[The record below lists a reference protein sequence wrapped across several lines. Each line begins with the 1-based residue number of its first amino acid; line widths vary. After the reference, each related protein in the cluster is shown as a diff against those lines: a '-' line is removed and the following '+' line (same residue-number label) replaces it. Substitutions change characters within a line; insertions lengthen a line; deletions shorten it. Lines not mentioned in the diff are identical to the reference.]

1 MEPEKQLSPEDVKLV
16 DKIVGQLKSQ
26 GIFDQFR
33 KECMADVDTKPAYQN
48 LRQRVDG
55 SVASFLS
62 NHQWRPDLNK
72 NQLRDNLRK
81 HIQNGGFLDIGV
93 ERIVDQVVNPK
104 ICPIFLPMV
113 EQVVYDCLGVERPDK
128 NEVSNKSM
136 TSVPKS
142 LGMPTYRPQ
151 FFPGMRPPFFSRPPP
166 PPISIPLPDE
176 PQPQQQSS
184 MSTAKDG
191 KPSSRSAS
199 LTTTA
204 TATLISLNDIL
215 PKDVEPVSPASDLDK
230 EEEDSIRLPENNHAE
245 VEEEGEEEEE
255 EVSPPFEPHTE
266 VHDENSVD
274 SHVSG
279 ISELASHNSLNLSR
293 VSSDSVDGKVSKTIQ
308 EGETEEDSQMKERHS
323 SSDESSNDS
332 YHEQKTPV
340 IHTENSDHPTVEFT
354 SVKEYHKYQMK
365 SESHITDDNSDSEN
379 TDKEQEL
386 EDRKEWF
393 TNDCKSDTNVRIL
406 SDSCDEKNDGISAG
420 GEEIADGS
428 ETTGD
433 EQNRIAGSYDV
444 FTDYDDDV
452 SNSSNVIV
460 SASDNDA
467 KTNMYGTAYTVR
479 NNESEKSEDESEKSD
494 AMKNKHKNSSSKLK
508 SDSKKHKSSHRDNHG
523 KYDDSNKHA
532 ERRHHHRHHHSK
544 DKNKSERHSEK
555 KEKENK
561 HSKSQNVKEKSRHDK
576 DKQNSSRDKSN
587 EKDQSKD
594 KSHKKRK
601 RDESSSKERS
611 KDRKPKKIVDE
622 DDEDNDGVDAPKHS
636 GGKKHDKHKRHKS
649 KRKKSRDHCKPR
661 SKDKGNRR
669 STDRDS
675 NDQGE
680 GSGAHTTDSSSSNRR
695 QNHQSGSSLDKES
708 YERSSNSD
716 NVSESC
722 DNLVTDVLSEESNRQ
737 MDNCLTPERSGLT
750 NSKLECSSEKEN
762 QQSPNNIS
770 NNSSSSNKKHNVDR
784 HLLLKHHLNF
794 ISYNSN
800 GQISK
805 FKKPKIAANIYEVRK
820 VMQMRRYFKRL
831 ERQKQLE
838 EEKLQSFMV
847 HKELNINNSFGEG
860 NFYNFSEYNS
870 NGDTEVQLK
879 ENCDHEMIQ
888 HEFDSVSHTRTTD
901 GDNNENSHSCRSSD
915 SECNSYS
922 YDSHSSSC
930 DSDSSTSDSTSDSD
944 DSDDE
949 YNSEIVHSV
958 GEEKCNNTCDS
969 ELSKTIINN
978 NTILKDA
985 EKEPTTSDMETD
997 DFKGFHD
1004 PGMSQNRLYL
1014 EKLLSELEDDVKHAE
1029 EEAHNIDLVTS
1040 LLVLNPKYDDY
1051 LEQQLGAKVIRKR
1064 LVVLPKFTEENYD
1077 YDDESGYYILKKL
1090 YDNSGV
1096 PKKRKSDESSDTEK
1110 GNSMLLIPKVKQTSS
1125 VKVDHND
1132 KLNVS
1137 TNQIKQNNGQYV
1149 KHKRRYTDEN
1159 INSLP
1164 RDVPFEDCNLKTK
1177 QSRHINRIKPF
1188 KISFKKLDEI
1198 HAQPV
1203 YNLENNVSYNMP
1215 SQTTNYVRKSD
1226 YIISSKI
1233 KTVVPNEYTKTNE
1246 STSLENDSSRH
1257 WSDVLD
1263 MVVGNNENSVE
1274 KSEENSRKVCRL
1286 KAMDSEGGKD
1296 IDDSVPGKFSKLTN
1310 QLIEPALQNLLQ
1322 ESGLLYKGQGQTELS
1337 QKKNKRL
1344 SSIDRLKLDAQR
1356 IMDMQTSPKTVKT
1369 IDSDLYKPRHIFG
1382 QRSRSRL
1389 RGIVNKNIDDGE
1401 TDASTSSSAS
1411 SSSSSS
1417 SVRHEYNKR
1426 SSLA

>member
-128 NEVSNKSM
+128 NEVGNKNM

-166 PPISIPLPDE
+166 PPTSIPLPDE
-176 PQPQQQSS
+176 PQPQQLQSS
-184 MSTAKDG
+184 MSTAKDE
-191 KPSSRSAS
+191 KPSSSSAS
-199 LTTTA
+199 LTTVTTSTSVTSA
-204 TATLISLNDIL
+204 LASLNDIF
-215 PKDVEPVSPASDLDK
+215 PKDVEPISPASSDLDK
-230 EEEDSIRLPENNHAE
+230 REEDSIRLPESNHADI
-245 VEEEGEEEEE
+245 EEEGDEEE

-293 VSSDSVDGKVSKTIQ
+293 VSSDSVDGKVSKTKQ
-308 EGETEEDSQMKERHS
+308 EGEIEEDSQMKERHS

-332 YHEQKTPV
+332 YREQKTPV
-340 IHTENSDHPTVEFT
+340 IHTENSDHSTVEFT

-365 SESHITDDNSDSEN
+365 SESNVSDDNSDSEN
-379 TDKEQEL
+379 SVKGQEI
-386 EDRKEWF
+386 EVRKEWF
-393 TNDCKSDTNVRIL
+393 KSDTNVRIL
-406 SDSCDEKNDGISAG
+406 SDSFDEKNDGISAG

-433 EQNRIAGSYDV
+433 EQNRVVGIYDV

-467 KTNMYGTAYTVR
+467 KTNMYRTVYTVR

-494 AMKNKHKNSSSKLK
+494 AVKSKHKSSSSKLK
-508 SDSKKHKSSHRDNHG
+508 SESKKHKSSHRDHHG
-523 KYDDSNKHA
+523 KYDDSSKHG

-544 DKNKSERHSEK
+544 DKNKSERHAEK

-576 DKQNSSRDKSN
+576 DKQSSSRDKSN
-587 EKDQSKD
+587 EKDQSKE

-622 DDEDNDGVDAPKHS
+622 DDEDNDGVVASKHS
-636 GGKKHDKHKRHKS
+636 GGKKHEKHKRHKS
-649 KRKKSRDHCKPR
+649 KHKRSHDHCKPR

-669 STDRDS
+669 STDGDS
-675 NDQGE
+675 NGQGE
-680 GSGAHTTDSSSSNRR
+680 GSGSHTTDSSSSNRR
-695 QNHQSGSSLDKES
+695 QNHPSGSSLDKES
-708 YERSSNSD
+708 YEHSSNSD

-722 DNLVTDVLSEESNRQ
+722 DNLVTDVLSEENNRQ
-737 MDNCLTPERSGLT
+737 TDEHSCST

-762 QQSPNNIS
+762 QQSPNNIR
-770 NNSSSSNKKHNVDR
+770 NNSSSSNKERKVDR
-784 HLLLKHHLNF
+784 NLFLNRRLNF

-800 GQISK
+800 GQINN
-805 FKKPKIAANIYEVRK
+805 FKKPKIAANIYEVKR
-820 VMQMRRYFKRL
+820 VMQMRRYYKRL
-831 ERQKQLE
+831 ERQKQLQ
-838 EEKLQSFMV
+838 EEKLQSLTV
-847 HKELNINNSFGEG
+847 HKELNLNSSFSEG
-860 NFYNFSEYNS
+860 KFNNFSEFSS

-879 ENCDHEMIQ
+879 ENSDHEMIQ
-888 HEFDSVSHTRTTD
+888 HEFDNVSHARTTACE
-901 GDNNENSHSCRSSD
+901 GDANENLHPYRSSD
-915 SECNSYS
+915 SECNS

-930 DSDSSTSDSTSDSD
+930 DSDSSRSSSTSD

-949 YNSEIVHSV
+949 YKDEIVRSV
-958 GEEKCNNTCDS
+958 GKKSCNKNNCDS

-978 NTILKDA
+978 NTILKNT
-985 EKEPTTSDMETD
+985 EKEPTTGDMETD

-1004 PGMSQNRLYL
+1004 PGMSQNRLCL
-1014 EKLLSELEDDVKHAE
+1014 EKLLSELEDDVKRAE

-1051 LEQQLGAKVIRKR
+1051 FEQHLGAKVIRKR

-1077 YDDESGYYILKKL
+1077 YDDESGYYMLKKL
-1090 YDNSGV
+1090 YDNSEV
-1096 PKKRKSDESSDTEK
+1096 SKKSDESSDIEK
-1110 GNSMLLIPKVKQTSS
+1110 SNIVLSIPKVNQTSP
-1125 VKVDHND
+1125 VKVEHND

-1137 TNQIKQNNGQYV
+1137 ANQIKQNNGQYV

-1177 QSRHINRIKPF
+1177 QNRHINRTKPL
-1188 KISFKKLDEI
+1188 KISVKKLDEI
-1198 HAQPV
+1198 HTQPV
-1203 YNLENNVSYNMP
+1203 YNLENNQSYTVP
-1215 SQTTNYVRKSD
+1215 SQTNNYVRKSD
-1226 YIISSKI
+1226 YIVSSKN
-1233 KTVVPNEYTKTNE
+1233 KTVVTDEYTKTNE
-1246 STSLENDSSRH
+1246 SASFENDSARH

-1274 KSEENSRKVCRL
+1274 KSDENSRTMCSL
-1286 KAMDSEGGKD
+1286 KAVDSEGGKD
-1296 IDDSVPGKFSKLTN
+1296 IDDSVPGKFSKLSS

-1322 ESGLLYKGQGQTELS
+1322 ESGLLYKGQGPTELS

-1344 SSIDRLKLDAQR
+1344 SSIERLKLDAQR
-1356 IMDMQTSPKTVKT
+1356 IMDMQTLPKTLKT

-1382 QRSRSRL
+1382 QRSRGRL

-1401 TDASTSSSAS
+1401 TDAGTSSSAS
-1411 SSSSSS
+1411 SSSSS
-1417 SVRHEYNKR
+1417 VRHEYKR
-1426 SSLA
+1426 TSVA